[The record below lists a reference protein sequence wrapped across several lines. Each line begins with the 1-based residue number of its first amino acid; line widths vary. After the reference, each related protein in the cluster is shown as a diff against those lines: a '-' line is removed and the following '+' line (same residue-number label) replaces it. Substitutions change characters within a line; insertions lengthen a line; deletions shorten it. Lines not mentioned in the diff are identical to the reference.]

1 MAFKMKGDPF
11 KRNFGIGSPAKHTT
25 NRVGHERKY
34 GKGHENDAHPTYWKK
49 KMFTDSDHEEE
60 GVASDKEL
68 DLIMTTGKRVDDNE
82 KNPYRAYK
90 GGKKEYDDFEDV
102 LSSRTDADIS
112 RSQRGKK
119 YEVGNYNEKTGDYD
133 VTEVKKNKT
142 EKKTEK
148 KSTSKKKLSYEAS
161 YTDAVA
167 EKWKDKGGKE
177 AYIKAA
183 KAWNAK
189 NRK

>member
-1 MAFKMKGDPF
+1 M
-11 KRNFGIGSPAKHTT
+11 GSTPAKHTT

-49 KMFTDSDHEEE
+49 KKVFDPDDEDDTWIT
-60 GVASDKEL
+60 SDKEM
-68 DLIMTTGKRVDDNE
+68 DLFMTAQKREYDDE

-90 GGKKEYDDFEDV
+90 GGEKEYDENWDAIEK
-102 LSSRTDADIS
+102 RTDADIS

-119 YEVGNYNEKTGDYD
+119 HAVTNASDAHDDYD
-133 VTEVKKNKT
+133 YDITEVKKDKT

-148 KSTSKKKLSYEAS
+148 KSTSKKKVSYEAS

-177 AYIKAA
+177 AYLTAA
-183 KAWNAK
+183 RDYNAK
-189 NRK
+189 KNK